1 MALRLA
7 LSLLSLA
14 AIALACSCDPG
25 TICDRIERHPVIF
38 LGEVVEGGLQPG
50 EDPWKGVA
58 GTVRLRLRELYR
70 GLPADTKEVSIQL
83 MFSQGMCS
91 GSPYRNG
98 EQILVFTRRSAKGEL
113 SDGMCTASG
122 SAKDYPEDLAYTR
135 RYFAGQTTTS
145 IRGRVVSYRAWDT
158 PIPNARLVAQ
168 GQGREFTA
176 TTALNGHFEI
186 PNLPAGWYTV
196 TAHANGYSLAEPPR
210 PFPLSARS
218 CKELD
223 LRLEPTNTVEGTL
236 TDTAHSPVP
245 NLKVYL
251 RNPKGKAEYGAEAR
265 TDSLGRFR
273 FPHVNP
279 GTYELYVSPH
289 GLEPRSPVART
300 VHPQP
305 ITVTPASKITNIAF
319 TILKLAPTR
328 KIHVHL
334 TWPDGSPVRSV
345 TVTCPPTEPNKIP
358 NWAEP
363 SGTTNDAGIA
373 TCTTL
378 TDRSY
383 TVTFTEAGFRPRGT
397 LTHPLR
403 APVPPGNNDTN
414 VHHRL
419 SPADRAAIKD

>member
-14 AIALACSCDPG
+14 AIALACECDPG
-25 TICDRIERHPVIF
+25 TICDRIDRYPVIF
-38 LGEVVEGGLQPG
+38 LGEVVEGGLKPG
-50 EDPWKGVA
+50 EDSYGGVVGA
-58 GTVRLRLRELYR
+58 VRLRVRELYK
-70 GLPADTKEVSIQL
+70 GLPADTKEVSIQVL
-83 MFSQGMCS
+83 FSRGMCS
-91 GSPYRNG
+91 PSPYFNG
-98 EQILVFTRRSAKGEL
+98 EQILVFTGRSANGEL
-113 SDGMCTASG
+113 TDGMCTAS
-122 SAKDYPEDLAYTR
+122 APVKAYPEELSYTR

-145 IRGRVVSYRAWDT
+145 IRGRVVSYRARGT
-158 PIPNARLVAQ
+158 LIPNARIVAH

-176 TTALNGHFEI
+176 TTNNDGHFEI
-186 PNLPAGWYTV
+186 PNLPEGSYTV

-210 PFPLSARS
+210 PFRLAARS
-218 CKELD
+218 CQELNLNLD
-223 LRLEPTNTVEGTL
+223 PTNSVEGTL
-236 TDTAHSPVP
+236 SDTAHSPVP
-245 NLKVYL
+245 NFEVLL
-251 RNPKGKAEYGAEAR
+251 RNPKGKNEYGAEVR

-273 FPHVNP
+273 FPHVEP

-289 GLEPRSPVART
+289 GREPRSPVAKT
-300 VHPQP
+300 VHPRP

-319 TILKLAPTR
+319 TIPKPAPTR
-328 KIHVHL
+328 NIRVHL

-345 TVTCPPTEPNKIP
+345 SVRCPLTEPNKIP
-358 NWAEP
+358 EWAQP

-383 TVTFTEAGFRPRGT
+383 TVTFTEAGFRPRVT

-403 APVPPGNNDTN
+403 TPVPPGVNDTD